1 MRPYVDDNVIEALD
15 EYAVNA
21 TGKSGPS
28 PSEYTQGSV
37 PMDSLPSSWWNFFIG
52 KLTKN
57 VQRTAHGVQDI
68 YAEMTAVLTEA
79 GITPSATVH
88 GQLLDGI
95 KKVGGDQVKVIT
107 ASASPDMN
115 VVGYEYIIVGPTV
128 TTGTVAITIPAA
140 SSVVLGSKFK
150 GVRIGSVAG
159 TGATVQV
166 NASATSYMPQDP
178 ILLHPGEAMTFD
190 LRSTSTGAFK
200 WFMSSGGGGTYA
212 GDVSKVRGSLARYSQ
227 QGTLRTADPTDP
239 YDAINK
245 QYYDAQVLGRQIWL
259 AAVNT
264 HAELPAPGDIP
275 DYDPTANYLC
285 RVMHDDGD
293 PPQNGVWQLIAH
305 SNEWTLFSDNAD
317 FIDEAELEE
326 AISEEAEARDTAI
339 SEAIDT
345 EIENRNNAITAAI
358 EQEVLDRDEAITT
371 AISSKQDTLI
381 GSGTGQNLKTVGGV
395 NLLGTGDI
403 SFPSGAISEFTYVV
417 DSNEALTNWF
427 NKVSGNNYRYILV
440 GTSNYT
446 YSGGPISSLQTTSHV
461 VGYNQAIT
469 RSSATSSIT
478 IADGNALVGVFTA
491 PLAMTGVRVQC
502 TGPLSGSTMLKASDA
517 WKQLNRCVFT
527 HSSNARIKQYFLGD
541 VTACI
546 FYSVLQDIS
555 HYPGILDTERDRNP
569 FVFGEIQNTSS
580 IYIPTSTHIS
590 YCYFFME
597 ASSNSA
603 TASGNGTIYVAC
615 PLNPAFFSSYDA
627 PLFMHNNY
635 IQIELNYTMT
645 GAGIYSMYAIRNTG
659 DIYAPVFIENNYINI
674 YIYASST
681 RGTLYTTGGVGAV
694 YGVQSTSVA
703 NNVAYLTIDVSSF
716 SGTVAGFVACH
727 GLRHN
732 IIRSVSTGGNIYSVP
747 FSNGSF
753 ITSMGNTTQ
762 VSAPTGTGVSA
773 SSANGWNST

>member
-115 VVGYEYIIVGPTV
+115 VVGYEYIIVGPSV
-128 TTGTVAITIPAA
+128 TTGTVTITIPAA

-190 LRSTSTGAFK
+190 LRSTSTGTFK

-227 QGTLRTADPTDP
+227 QGTLRTATPTEP

-264 HAELPAPGDIP
+264 HAELPASGDIP

-305 SNEWTLFSDNAD
+305 SDEWTLFSDNAD

-326 AISEEAEARDTAI
+326 AINQEVSDRDEAI

-345 EIENRNNAITAAI
+345 EIENRNAAITAAI

-371 AISSKQDTLI
+371 AISSKQDTLV
-381 GSGTGQNLKTVGGV
+381 GSGTGQNLKTVGGN

-403 SFPSGAISEFTYVV
+403 SFPAGALSDFTFII
-417 DSNEALTNWF
+417 DSNEALSKWLTNAE
-427 NKVSGNNYRYILV
+427 GENYRSVYVGPGQYIASGITGYLNQNTIQMV
-440 GTSNYT
+440 GHNTIPYVPS
-446 YSGGPISSLQTTSHV
+446 SGSILP
-461 VGYNQAIT
+461 T
-469 RSSATSSIT
+469 RSSIRLSNCSMGASLSAPWAVYLTNPMISMCGVGWTLDSSTVVYLRGSVDTTGINAIKTYIWPVYRIESCSFVLSGIQVNATSIT
-478 IADGNALVGVFTA
+478 DQSALIVFIGA
-491 PLAMTGVRVQC
+491 V
-502 TGPLSGSTMLKASDA
+502 SFASDLTYNNVSA
-517 WKQLNRCVFT
+517 ASIYNVYLRMSSNIGLAPSGAYTYLIRARVCEHSYINGNGAFDSGAVALGVCVYGVESFQKNRIYLSSSNLSYQLNIVNGVS
-527 HSSNARIKQYFLGD
+527 SSNAIASDNYIYVNSLSTSFISGG
-541 VTACI
+541 A
-546 FYSVLQDIS
+546 VLRS
-555 HYPGILDTERDRNP
+555 FHTCTN
-569 FVFGEIQNTSS
+569 NTINQAGSS
-580 IYIPTSTHIS
+580 PSALTSIITCYNVRGNNVYNLSSAYAGPTST
-590 YCYFFME
+590 
-597 ASSNSA
+597 SA
-603 TASGNGTIYVAC
+603 LPSGVLNGTA
-615 PLNPAFFSSYDA
+615 
-627 PLFMHNNY
+627 
-635 IQIELNYTMT
+635 T
-645 GAGIYSMYAIRNTG
+645 YA
-659 DIYAPVFIENNYINI
+659 Y
-674 YIYASST
+674 
-681 RGTLYTTGGVGAV
+681 
-694 YGVQSTSVA
+694 
-703 NNVAYLTIDVSSF
+703 
-716 SGTVAGFVACH
+716 
-727 GLRHN
+727 
-732 IIRSVSTGGNIYSVP
+732 
-747 FSNGSF
+747 
-753 ITSMGNTTQ
+753 NTTK
-762 VSAPTGTGVSA
+762 A
-773 SSANGWNST
+773 